1 MRAIQIQAAGAKPTV
16 TEIPAPTEV
25 AADQVRVH
33 VAVSA
38 LSNLAKRVATGA
50 HYSADDVYPK
60 TVGLDGVGTLD
71 DGTYVYFDH
80 PLGGALAEEVIV
92 PIAHVMEIPASL
104 DPVNAAALPNPGMSS
119 YAALTYRAQL
129 QAGETVLI
137 NGATGVAGQLAVK
150 MAYALGAKKVI
161 ATGRRAEALNATGAD
176 ITIASNQL
184 DLTDADSR
192 AAYGA
197 SLATVAGEV
206 DVVLDYL
213 YGPSAEVLLTALAQ
227 TTAGSHPVR
236 YVEVG
241 AMAGATLNLPASLL
255 RSSKLSIMG
264 SGLQAVDTV
273 DLQTAVEQTYQL
285 AGRYGWQVPTQAFE
299 LSDIATAWTAPNNPR
314 AVITF

>member
-1 MRAIQIQAAGAKPTV
+1 M
-16 TEIPAPTEV
+16 
-25 AADQVRVH
+25 
-33 VAVSA
+33 
-38 LSNLAKRVATGA
+38 
-50 HYSADDVYPK
+50 
-60 TVGLDGVGTLD
+60 GTLD

-241 AMAGATLNLPASLL
+241 LWPGQ
-255 RSSKLSIMG
+255 R
-264 SGLQAVDTV
+264 
-273 DLQTAVEQTYQL
+273 
-285 AGRYGWQVPTQAFE
+285 
-299 LSDIATAWTAPNNPR
+299 
-314 AVITF
+314 

>member
-1 MRAIQIQAAGAKPTV
+1 MKAIQIKVAGGDPVVA
-16 TEIPAPTEV
+16 EIPVPTEV

-33 VAVSA
+33 VQASA

-80 PLGGALAEEVIV
+80 PLDGALAEEVIV
-92 PIAHVMEIPASL
+92 PIDHVMEIPTRL
-104 DPVNAAALPNPGMSS
+104 DPVTAAALPNPGMSS
-119 YAALTYRAQL
+119 YAALIYRAQL
-129 QAGETVLI
+129 RPGETVLI

-176 ITIASNQL
+176 VTIASNQL
-184 DLTDADSR
+184 DLTNPESR

-197 SLATVAGEV
+197 SLATVAGKV

-213 YGPSAEVLLTALAQ
+213 YGPSAEVLLTTLAQ

-241 AMAGATLNLPASLL
+241 AMAGATLTLPASLL
-255 RSSKLSIMG
+255 RSSKLSLMG
-264 SGLQAVDTV
+264 SGLQAVDAA
-273 DLQTAVEQTYQL
+273 DLQDAVANTYQL
-285 AGRYGWQVPTQAFE
+285 AGQYGWQVPTRAFSFDE
-299 LSDIATAWTAPNNPR
+299 IATAWTAPNNPR